1 MMYSDENLMRS
12 IEGLFQKIRQ
22 QNADDERRSMPPR
35 REDILSRRGVLRDGR
50 EVDIRQQGVDDERR
64 GMPPRHEDVL
74 SRRGILRDGREGD
87 IRRSNRPFLAR
98 ERVLRLL
105 NEDEAISQVKLAS
118 YLAIR
123 PQSLSEL
130 LAKLE
135 KDGYI
140 LRTKNEKDKR
150 EILISLTPEGKI
162 RSSEV
167 QKARSGQLESF
178 LSPLTQEEREELFH
192 LIEKIIGNSMDR

>member
-35 REDILSRRGVLRDGR
+35 REDILSRRGV
-50 EVDIRQQGVDDERR
+50 
-64 GMPPRHEDVL
+64 
-74 SRRGILRDGREGD
+74 LRDGREGD

-140 LRTKNEKDKR
+140 LRTKNKKDKR
-150 EILISLTPEGKI
+150 EILIFLTPEGKM

-167 QKARSGQLESF
+167 QKARLGQLESF
-178 LSPLTQEEREELFH
+178 LSPLTQEEREELFY
-192 LIEKIIGNSMDR
+192 LIEKIIGNSVDR